1 MVNPFKIKI
10 YLPSLQKYIFVKQFT
25 NGTYKVLLKH
35 IANKNAETFNLYI
48 DKFIKEHCDVCT
60 KELNIIDKFVI
71 LLNLRCISV
80 GDSLVHT
87 IQKDTSK
94 YNLRYNIYDVIK
106 NVTDNGDVKTN
117 KTLKYKQYYIEMG
130 IPRNLFI
137 DIQEPNNFI
146 RTVNVKNKTFS
157 FDNLSESDQ
166 VEAINL
172 LPGNFLFELYEEI
185 QNITSKINKIELIKF
200 KVDVDKNE
208 FNTLHMYL
216 DKDNMFNILGVFFNE
231 LLTNLF
237 IKQFILSK
245 EYNISCEYFDS
256 LPPIESEI
264 LYNFHKE
271 IEQRTADETKQ
282 KSNGPNIPGIPGGGM
297 VD

>member
-25 NGTYKVLLKH
+25 NSTYKVLLKH
-35 IANKNAETFNLYI
+35 IANKNAETFNSYI
-48 DKFIKEHCDVCT
+48 NKFIEEHSDVDV
-60 KELNIIDKFVI
+60 KELNIIDKFVF

-106 NVTDNGDVKTN
+106 NVTDNGDIKTN
-117 KTLKYKQYYIEMG
+117 KTLKHKHYYIEMCV
-130 IPRNLFI
+130 PRNLFI

-146 RTVNVKNKTFS
+146 STVSVKNIPFS
-157 FDNLSESDQ
+157 FDKLSESEQ
-166 VEAINL
+166 IEAINL
-172 LPGNFLFELYEEI
+172 LPGNFLFELYDEI
-185 QNITSKINKIELIKF
+185 QNITSTINKIELIKF

-208 FNTLHMYL
+208 FNTLYMYL
-216 DKDNMFNILGVFFNE
+216 DKDNMFSILGVFFNE

-264 LYNFHKE
+264 LYTFHKE
-271 IEQRTADETKQ
+271 VEQRTTDEMKQ